1 MKSALIAAALI
12 AGLAA
17 CETGEVDD
25 DVDATG
31 MAVDTIV
38 TEQTYQDTA
47 LVTTDTMIEVDTM
60 DAGDEGM
67 VGRDTVV
74 NTTP

>member
-1 MKSALIAAALI
+1 MKSALIAAGLI

-17 CETGEVDD
+17 CETGEVEEDP
-25 DVDATG
+25 ATG

-38 TEQTYQDTA
+38 TEQTVQDTA
-47 LVTTDTMIEVDTM
+47 LVTTDTSIAVDTM
-60 DAGDEGM
+60 DAGDAGL